1 MSIEL
6 PPNKIGLTIFL
17 LILVIFEMFFIM
29 IGYLIA
35 NYFNLNGIILC
46 LTAIVIFLILNMLF
60 VNIKF
65 R

>member
-29 IGYLIA
+29 IGYLTA
-35 NYFNLNGIILC
+35 NYFNLNGVMWFLMII
-46 LTAIVIFLILNMLF
+46 IIFLILNMLF
-60 VNIKF
+60 VNVKL

>member
-6 PPNKIGLTIFL
+6 PPNKIGLMIFL
-17 LILVIFEMFFIM
+17 LILVIFEMFFVM

-35 NYFNLNGIILC
+35 NYFNLNGIMWY
-46 LTAIVIFLILNMLF
+46 LTTIVIFLILNMLF
-60 VNIKF
+60 INVKL

>member
-6 PPNKIGLTIFL
+6 PPNKIGLMIFL

-35 NYFNLNGIILC
+35 NYFNLNGMIWC